1 MPTTPLHFPRVVSPM
16 DDEVPASYLAR
27 LAWTNGFEDIRQFAR
42 VIGIDG
48 DIRRFSEHDANML
61 SDKTGHCLDRLRR
74 YTVASFVFISF
85 GESIVRRTQLNN
97 KGIRFCAECLQ
108 DARKDGSALH
118 IRGPW
123 QWRLITHCPIHG
135 ATLSVALQ
143 DPRRLSSFDSLLRA
157 DAATI
162 PSGNSYPRASDQY
175 FYDRLSHPPSS
186 AFLDAFPVYL
196 AADLCVLLGR
206 CLQMQ
211 EMKENGLRRYTERE
225 FQRGFDIAHKGESNV
240 WSFLAEH
247 VRVVCKRVTHPRLIY
262 SPFLTWWSS
271 NKGDPRAASVM
282 SFVQRHAET
291 HVALEPGDAFV
302 WPVAERRYHSIKS
315 ACQEHGLSENEVR
328 EVLARVFV
336 EQDEPHFF
344 DRLEFERSL
353 ATPSASQKR
362 ASANEILS
370 LDAARR
376 KLGVTS
382 KAMLNLTASQL
393 ISTVEL
399 KNMSLWK
406 GRTRRGIRMRELDR
420 FSREYVSL
428 DQLAAQ
434 HRISRTEM
442 HDKLRKSGIEPA
454 LPTRSSMALLFRRRD
469 LKTAGIN

>member
-1 MPTTPLHFPRVVSPM
+1 M
-16 DDEVPASYLAR
+16 DDEVPVSYLAR
-27 LAWTNGFEDIRQFAR
+27 LSWTNGFEDVRQFVR
-42 VIGIDG
+42 VVGIDG
-48 DIRRFSEHDANML
+48 DVRRFSERDANML
-61 SDKTGHCLDRLRR
+61 SEKTGHCLDRLRR

-123 QWRLITHCPIHG
+123 QWQLITHCPIHG
-135 ATLSVALQ
+135 ATLSVGLQ

-162 PSGNSYPRASDQY
+162 PSSNPYPRASDQY
-175 FYDRLSHPPSS
+175 FYDRLSRPPGS

-206 CLQMQ
+206 CLHMQ
-211 EMKENGLRRYTERE
+211 EMKENGIRRYTERE

-282 SFVQRHAET
+282 SFIQRHAEA

-302 WPVAERRYHSIKS
+302 WPVVERRYHTIKS
-315 ACQEHGLSENEVR
+315 ASQEYELSELEVR
-328 EVLARVFV
+328 EVLTRAFG
-336 EQDEPHFF
+336 EKDEPPFF

-353 ATPSASQKR
+353 AKPSASQKR

-376 KLGVTS
+376 KLGMTSTTMLSLMTS
-382 KAMLNLTASQL
+382 KL
-393 ISTVEL
+393 ISTVAL
-399 KNMSLWK
+399 KHMSLWK
-406 GRTRRGIRMRELDR
+406 GRTRRGIRMRELNR

-434 HRISRTEM
+434 HQINRAEM
-442 HDKLRKSGIEPA
+442 RDKLRKSGIEPVI
-454 LPTRSSMALLFRRRD
+454 PTRSSMALLFRRRD
-469 LKTAGIN
+469 LKKAGIN